1 MSDKIIATIESEI
14 RSSYIDY
21 AMSVIV
27 GRALPDVRDGLKPVH
42 RRVLYAMHE
51 LKNTWNSSY
60 KKSARIVGD
69 VIGKYHPHGDQAVY
83 DTIVRLAQS
92 FSMRYTLVDGQ
103 GNFGSID
110 GDRAAAMRYTE
121 IRMERLASEML
132 ADLEKETVVFADNY
146 DGSLQEPTVMPAG
159 FPALLVNGSSGIA
172 VGMATNI
179 PPHNL
184 GEIINATLRVIE
196 SPDVSVEEL
205 MTIVPGPDFPTAG
218 FIFGVEGIRQAYTNG
233 RGLVRMRARANIE
246 RNETSDRESIIITE
260 LPYQVNKAKLVEKI
274 ANLVKD
280 KVLEGISDL
289 RDESDRE
296 GMRIAVELKRDAIPR
311 VVLNKLFTHT
321 PMQSTFGVNMLAIVG
336 GQPKVL
342 GLRDVLQCFI
352 DHRRDVVTR
361 RTLFDLRK
369 AEERA
374 HLLEGFV
381 KALDN
386 LDEVIK
392 TIRASRDSEDARNRL
407 IAGFEFSRA
416 QAQAI
421 LDMRLHRLTAMER
434 EKILEEYNEIL
445 REIARYNEILGDET
459 VLMGVI
465 SGELE
470 EIRDRYDDER
480 RTEIVPQ
487 EGEISIE
494 DLIADDEMVVTIS
507 REGYIKRAPT
517 HLYQAQHR
525 GGRGKKG
532 MATKESDFV
541 TDLFVSTNHTTLLIF
556 TDAGKVYSIKVY
568 DVPMAG
574 RTARG
579 KPIVN
584 LIPTEKGELVQSI
597 LPIRE
602 FGEDSTLLMSTRRGI
617 VRRTATMA
625 FAKIRQTGIR
635 AIRLAEG
642 DELISVRELP
652 PEHFVLLATKNGLSI
667 RFPGDSLRILGRTTM
682 GVKGINLRD
691 GDEVVGVAIIPNDD
705 VTILTVTS
713 NGFGKRTPAD
723 EYRIQGRAGMGIITI
738 KVNERNGYVV
748 GAMMVEDEHELMLV
762 TDFGKII
769 RTPIREIS
777 VIGRNTQGVTIINL
791 QKGERVVAV
800 ERMAER
806 EEEEV
811 EEDLEELPTSTRFH
825 SSQLLRKDILNDSG
839 EGEEGE
845 EDDAE
850 DAGEV
855 EEVAPEAPE
864 VAAEDEEGD
873 VE

>member
-1 MSDKIIATIESEI
+1 MTEKIIATVEEEI

-42 RRVLYAMHE
+42 RRVLFAMHD
-51 LKNTWNSSY
+51 LKNTWQSAY

-83 DTIVRLAQS
+83 DTIVRMAQD

-110 GDRAAAMRYTE
+110 GDPPAAMRYTE
-121 IRMERLASEML
+121 VRMERLAGEIL
-132 ADLEKETVVFADNY
+132 ADIEKETVNFTDNY
-146 DGSLQEPTVMPAG
+146 DGSLQEPDVMPAR

-179 PPHNL
+179 PPHNM
-184 GEIINATLRVIE
+184 GEIVKATLMLIE
-196 SPDVSVEEL
+196 NPESTVEEL
-205 MTIVPGPDFPTAG
+205 MTAVPGPDFPTAG
-218 FIFGVEGIRQAYTNG
+218 FIFGIDGIRDAYTTG
-233 RGLVRMRARANIE
+233 RGLVRMRARASIE
-246 RNETSDRESIIITE
+246 RNEATDREAIIVSE

-274 ANLVKD
+274 ANLVKE

-296 GMRIAVELKRDAIPR
+296 GMRIVIELKRDAIPR

-321 PMQSTFGVNMLAIVG
+321 AMQSTFGVNMLAIVG

-361 RTLFDLRK
+361 RTLFELRK

-386 LDEVIK
+386 LDAVIE
-392 TIRASRDSEDARNRL
+392 TIRASRDSDDARNNL
-407 IAGFEFSRA
+407 MTKFEFSRP

-434 EKILEEYNEIL
+434 EKILEEYHEIL
-445 REIARYNEILGDET
+445 REIARLKEILADEK
-459 VLMGVI
+459 VLMAVI
-465 SGELE
+465 AAELE
-470 EIRDRYDDER
+470 EIREKYADER

-494 DLIADDEMVVTIS
+494 DLIADEEMVVTVS

-517 HLYQAQHR
+517 HLYRAQHR

-532 MATKESDFV
+532 MSTKEEDFV
-541 TDLFVSTNHTTLLIF
+541 TDLFVATNHTTLLIF
-556 TDAGKVYSIKVY
+556 TNHGKVYSIKVY

-602 FGEDSTLLMSTRRGI
+602 FKEDSTLLMITRRGI

-625 FAKIRQTGIR
+625 FSKIRQTGIR
-635 AIRLAEG
+635 AIVLAEG
-642 DELISVRELP
+642 DDLISVRELP
-652 PEHFVLLATKNGLSI
+652 PEHDVLLVTRNGLSI

-682 GVKGINLRD
+682 GVKGIALRD
-691 GDEVVGVAIIPNDD
+691 GDEVVGSAIIPGDD

-713 NGFGKRTPAD
+713 NGYGKRTQAE
-723 EYRIQGRAGMGIITI
+723 EYRIQGRAGTGIITI
-738 KVNERNGYVV
+738 KVNERNGDVV
-748 GAMMVEDEHELMLV
+748 GALMVEDEHQLMIV

-769 RTPIREIS
+769 RTHVHEIS
-777 VIGRNTQGVTIINL
+777 VIGRNTQGVRLINL
-791 QKGERVVAV
+791 EDGERVRAV
-800 ERMAER
+800 ERLAER
-806 EEEEV
+806 DEEEG
-811 EEDLEELPTSTRFH
+811 EEEPDEELPVSTRFH
-825 SSQLLRKDILNDSG
+825 SNRILRVDSPTEDEGEEIDEGEEGG
-839 EGEEGE
+839 EGEEE
-845 EDDAE
+845 
-850 DAGEV
+850 
-855 EEVAPEAPE
+855 
-864 VAAEDEEGD
+864 
-873 VE
+873 